1 MIYYADSDEPIY
13 CPHRTLYPSCST
25 RTDEDN
31 FSVDQSSPLLLCDE
45 FVCCN
50 DVLV

>member
-1 MIYYADSDEPIY
+1 MIYYADPGEPIY
-13 CPHRTLYPSCST
+13 SPHRTSYHSCST
-25 RTDEDN
+25 RTDEEN
-31 FSVDQSSPLLLCDE
+31 FSVDQSSPLLLCDK

>member
-1 MIYYADSDEPIY
+1 MIYYADPDEPIY
-13 CPHRTLYPSCST
+13 SPTSYLSCST
-25 RTDEDN
+25 RIDEEN
-31 FSVDQSSPLLLCDE
+31 LSVDQSSPWLPCDK